1 MKNDDVIA
9 LRRDI
14 HRHAELGFVEYYT
27 ASRVASL
34 LSELPVRVRTGEEAI
49 RIDGVVNYPSKA
61 MRSEWAE
68 RAIAAGADAE
78 RVRFFQENGTALV
91 AEIAGARP
99 GPIWGLRVDID
110 ALPVREGD
118 GGQHLPARE
127 GFRSVTPAMHAC
139 GHDGHTAIGVA
150 VLSRLAD
157 LDFPGTLRILFQPAE
172 EGVRGAKPMVA
183 AGVTEGIERMLAV
196 HLGHNLET
204 GIVGGSAIDAMATT
218 KYIVNFQGVAAH
230 AAASPEHGRNALAAA
245 ATATLGLLGIPRVSS
260 GDTRVNVG
268 TLNANG
274 AANIIPESA
283 EMMIE
288 TRGTTNEAHL
298 EVDRRAHEI
307 VAGAASM
314 HGVTAT
320 IEATGGAPTMIPDE
334 AMIDLVATA
343 ATEIDTIT
351 EFHRTLS
358 TSGSDDAN
366 LFIRTVQNTGGVGA
380 YLRVSSSNPGPHH
393 SEYFDIDEDSIF
405 IAIDLIEKMIRN
417 G

>member
-14 HRHAELGFVEYYT
+14 HRNAELGFVEYYT
-27 ASRVASL
+27 ANRVASL
-34 LSELPVRVRTGEEAI
+34 LSELPVTVRTGRDAMHL
-49 RIDGVVNYPSKA
+49 DGIVNYPNET
-61 MRSEWAE
+61 MRGEWAD
-68 RAIAAGADAE
+68 RAITAGADVD
-78 RVRFFQENGTALV
+78 RVRFFQEHGTALV
-91 AEIAGARP
+91 ADITGSRP
-99 GPIWGLRVDID
+99 GPVWGLRVDID
-110 ALPVREGD
+110 ALPVREAD
-118 GGQHLPARE
+118 DEQHLPVRE

-139 GHDGHTAIGVA
+139 GHDGHTSIGVA
-150 VLSRLAD
+150 LLSRLSD

-183 AGVTEGIERMLAV
+183 AGVTDGIERMLAV

-204 GIVGGSAIDAMATT
+204 GVVGGSAVDAMATT
-218 KYIVNFQGVAAH
+218 KYIVNFKGVAAH
-230 AAASPEHGRNALAAA
+230 AAASPEFGRNALAAA
-245 ATATLGLLGIPRVSS
+245 ATATLGLLGIPRVST

-274 AANIIPESA
+274 AANIIPA
-283 EMMIE
+283 HAQMMIE
-288 TRGTTNEAHL
+288 TRGTTNVAHL

-307 VAGAASM
+307 VAGAAAM
-314 HGVTAT
+314 HGVTVT
-320 IEATGGAPTMIPDE
+320 MEATGGAPTMVPDE
-334 AMIDLVATA
+334 ALIDIVATA
-343 ATEIDTIT
+343 AAELEGIT
-351 EFHRTLS
+351 EFHRTIS

-366 LFIRTVQNTGGVGA
+366 LFIREVQEKGGMGV

-405 IAIDLIEKMIRN
+405 IAIDLIEKLIRN